1 MEKRKIIIIFI
12 VLILIVIVGLWG
24 SGIIP
29 KRIARISASNYLEK
43 NFPKMQLEYVD
54 IEWSSSFGGYSIK
67 FKDANNKTYSFIMNN
82 KYFPISLGQGLFA
95 FEEEYRQKYEWQD
108 TNIENNEESYFYGK
122 VIESN
127 AKYIIVEPNENE
139 EERKSADKIIVSFGT
154 DHKDYLYGIGRKVL
168 ITYNGEIRETYPA
181 QISSDEISTE
191 GYPGFYLYSDE
202 KQQTPKKTKVLNNQ
216 DIYENNSNYDLYYYG
231 FENIYVNIN
240 NEEDLKLEDALKQG
254 KVTLDAIIAKANKD
268 LDNNKITGD
277 MYKDGG
283 SMIYQYDTYTI
294 IKCHTIE
301 GNRDVYIGTKEMT
314 LNDVK

>member
-1 MEKRKIIIIFI
+1 MEKRKIIIVFI

-82 KYFPISLGQGLFA
+82 KYFPISLGQDLFA

-139 EERKSADKIIVSFGT
+139 EERKSADKISVGLGENNDALYTIGT
-154 DHKDYLYGIGRKVL
+154 NVK
-168 ITYNGEIRETYPA
+168 ITYDGTILESYPA
-181 QISSDEISTE
+181 QVKATKIEIKIDDKE
-191 GYPGFYLYSDE
+191 YS
-202 KQQTPKKTKVLNNQ
+202 
-216 DIYENNSNYDLYYYG
+216 
-231 FENIYVNIN
+231 
-240 NEEDLKLEDALKQG
+240 LKDALLESKI
-254 KVTLDAIIAKANKD
+254 TMEEIIQKANKD

>member
-1 MEKRKIIIIFI
+1 MEKRKVIIVFI

-54 IEWSSSFGGYSIK
+54 IEWSSSFGGYS
-67 FKDANNKTYSFIMNN
+67 M
-82 KYFPISLGQGLFA
+82 FA

-139 EERKSADKIIVSFGT
+139 EERKSADKISVGLGENNDALYTIGT
-154 DHKDYLYGIGRKVL
+154 NVK
-168 ITYNGEIRETYPA
+168 ITYDGTILESYPA
-181 QISSDEISTE
+181 QVKATKIEIKSAE
-191 GYPGFYLYSDE
+191 NFEILFKDRQPIDSYN
-202 KQQTPKKTKVLNNQ
+202 K
-216 DIYENNSNYDLYYYG
+216 IYAILDKSETDKYNYT
-231 FENIYVNIN
+231 IYAYDGSVNIKIDDK
-240 NEEDLKLEDALKQG
+240 EYSLKDALLESKI
-254 KVTLDAIIAKANKD
+254 TMEEIIQKANKD

>member
-1 MEKRKIIIIFI
+1 MDKIGYEYENNTSYLTIQAMENQKTGYQIKMLLNNDIP
-12 VLILIVIVGLWG
+12 GLLD
-24 SGIIP
+24 
-29 KRIARISASNYLEK
+29 ISMRS
-43 NFPKMQLEYVD
+43 
-54 IEWSSSFGGYSIK
+54 
-67 FKDANNKTYSFIMNN
+67 MNN
-82 KYFPISLGQGLFA
+82 QTYYYYDVTFKKPLSKL
-95 FEEEYRQKYEWQD
+95 YEFGKMTWED

-139 EERKSADKIIVSFGT
+139 EERKSADKISVGLGENNDALYTIGT
-154 DHKDYLYGIGRKVL
+154 NVK
-168 ITYNGEIRETYPA
+168 ITYDGTILESYPA
-181 QISSDEISTE
+181 QVKATKIEIKSAE
-191 GYPGFYLYSDE
+191 NFEILFKDRQPIDSYN
-202 KQQTPKKTKVLNNQ
+202 K
-216 DIYENNSNYDLYYYG
+216 IYAILDKSETNKYNYT
-231 FENIYVNIN
+231 IYAYDGSVNIKIDDK
-240 NEEDLKLEDALKQG
+240 EYSLKDALLESKI
-254 KVTLDAIIAKANKD
+254 TMEEIIQKANKD